1 MVWKEST
8 EIGIGLATG
17 SNGWTYV
24 CCHYAPAGNIQEQ
37 YEDNVLPPGVSLSNY
52 LSVVVIITISCFI
65 VLFFLKPED
74 EGEEEIEEVP
84 LGQVDLDEDYKW
96 ERRQDD

>member
-1 MVWKEST
+1 
-8 EIGIGLATG
+8 LF
-17 SNGWTYV
+17 
-24 CCHYAPAGNIQEQ
+24 CF
-37 YEDNVLPPGVSLSNY
+37 VLQ
-52 LSVVVIITISCFI
+52 
-65 VLFFLKPED
+65 PED

>member
-52 LSVVVIITISCFI
+52 LFVIVIIVTITCFI
-65 VLFFLKPED
+65 VFVLF
-74 EGEEEIEEVP
+74 
-84 LGQVDLDEDYKW
+84 
-96 ERRQDD
+96 